1 MPQPSNDNPFQKY
14 ARFSAIVVEM
24 IAIIFG
30 CVYLGVWL
38 DDKLNIKF
46 PVFTVVLSL
55 FGVFAAI
62 FLLIKQI
69 PRE

>member
-1 MPQPSNDNPFQKY
+1 
-14 ARFSAIVVEM
+14 M